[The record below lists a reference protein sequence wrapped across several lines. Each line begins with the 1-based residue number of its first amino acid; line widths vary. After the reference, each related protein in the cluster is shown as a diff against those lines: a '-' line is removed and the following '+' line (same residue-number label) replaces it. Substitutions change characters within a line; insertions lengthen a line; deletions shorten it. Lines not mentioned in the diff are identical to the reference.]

1 MASAAPSSE
10 ANGPTPSRLTSIP
23 ATFVEYFPI
32 GKETTRPQPTDAEKA
47 TGTMPIPSPWAIAL
61 APQLSGT
68 RLPAWTRVEV
78 KPRPASGRTG
88 TIWKR
93 VRDVAPVQR
102 SKIMLDVDEE
112 PSVRNVRQKH
122 THVRSEKTIEFAEPS
137 VSDAQIASS
146 LLETTGKL
154 YPVDRHQTSTNVF
167 LVDYVNNLIKT
178 NPEIVFGDVSQ
189 LGPRPKSPAAKSL
202 VPAKRR
208 LNSDTLKTG
217 YSLSTSVRLI
227 PILNKMLQDD
237 LLQMDLETA
246 ALVYCRL
253 GMRSLRRDRRV
264 RLAEIGAP
272 DLSVI
277 ADVTEPE
284 ASILSKPPT
293 VSPIKKDTATT
304 SPLRTVSRLNDTKI
318 VLSPATVTQPEPSP
332 TKMDAEP
339 STPLKTATAGSASL
353 SGTPRP
359 VFQSP
364 DQAKNGSPSS
374 MLSQT
379 PSHTEDLTSVSENV
393 VDTSP
398 TQKIVGIIP
407 FATAVQQQASPTSA
421 RHPGT
426 FRMYSTDTSSASSE
440 DQATQAHDD
449 VSFALQNTDRSL
461 QSAFAEQTSAPAPE
475 LPSWL
480 HRPVAPTPSRALRQD
495 TTTPLRAIS
504 MSPVSMTP
512 LHQASFMF
520 GATSPGFTAHPTES
534 AKAKR
539 SRKSEPLLRT
549 ILVPDKRRQTTS
561 HGEIAGA
568 ADMSCDVTADTFT
581 SPFTRPSESAEGPAQ
596 VAPLADASDPFIDS
610 TVIGTPAAGA
620 TTSFVTARETIIT
633 EQSVNTVD
641 ARENT
646 DIFHPNPSVNRLA
659 QIVDTACDGFAK
671 VTVALENG
679 RLMVRFKL
687 PAEYAISFPVSQ
699 GFDESRFTTSPS
711 ISASP
716 RLKFGAVRSAQA
728 PTFTSSPLKPFSI
741 AGCTRDH
748 AQSSPAGLDRAPLWQ
763 SVVDNDQTLAVA
775 DFELQTPSNQ
785 AANLTAHTPNRLPR
799 WNGTT
804 PNGDETL
811 AMSGMQ
817 DFGNLARQ
825 ASATPPRA
833 TKSAAEDQTFGTA
846 SRLQAQSPDLFKYSI
861 SGIGIV
867 DRDTPESQRFSV
879 MPSAAQDQ
887 TRGTPSTMSGVQRS
901 PATAVCSPVATPNL
915 FRHSMSGIGI
925 VDRDTPEDRRF
936 SIMPNAAG
944 DQTFGTPGAVSE
956 TQASPATASGTQAE
970 SPDIFRHSISG
981 IGVVDR
987 DTPEHRRVSIMP
999 SYTPVSS
1006 PALNASVMNGQTPSP
1021 SIGGNAG
1028 AQRTSVQP
1036 DVSAMLTGSPAV
1048 VASPNVSSTTPIVN
1062 GHFNGSHLDQSL
1074 DLFRTPS
1081 ISGIGITDG
1090 EEHRGVSVSPAH
1102 TPVGTPTL
1110 NTSWT
1115 PVNQPTPRI
1124 VITSPP
1130 GSIGRG
1136 AHADSPTPAPSAP
1149 IIAAAAE
1156 QTAVPQQP
1164 VDDDSPGREHLREF
1178 IKRASKPKR
1187 LSTTET
1193 GSPMVTTAKRQPL
1206 GAKSPNAGSP
1216 EKVKRKHEKDA
1227 DASPKR
1233 DPVEPAPKR
1242 VRRGAKEPKHRAG
1255 LQKEE
1260 ETADQ
1265 LIPTTET
1272 PDADEEPATRRSSR
1286 IRGLD
1291 GSAST
1296 ARSSIPTAIT
1306 LNRPGARRGVANQ
1319 GINSAVRSEQQD
1331 LTHQTR
1337 MNTRKNRGNAEYPS
1351 QVLAKRSHELSGS
1364 DEEQGEAPTRAKRG
1378 KSVVW
1383 KEPLELEQGA
1393 RPKKTKESAPKAAD
1407 KKVTKGSVSKIPAS
1421 KAPAAKTKPTQGTS
1435 GIAKPKKAPSQ
1446 RQRTEQATQQLE
1458 RAGNGTPA
1466 RPQRMTRSRTRS
1478 QQ

>member
-1 MASAAPSSE
+1 
-10 ANGPTPSRLTSIP
+10 
-23 ATFVEYFPI
+23 
-32 GKETTRPQPTDAEKA
+32 
-47 TGTMPIPSPWAIAL
+47 
-61 APQLSGT
+61 
-68 RLPAWTRVEV
+68 
-78 KPRPASGRTG
+78 
-88 TIWKR
+88 
-93 VRDVAPVQR
+93 
-102 SKIMLDVDEE
+102 
-112 PSVRNVRQKH
+112 
-122 THVRSEKTIEFAEPS
+122 
-137 VSDAQIASS
+137 
-146 LLETTGKL
+146 
-154 YPVDRHQTSTNVF
+154 
-167 LVDYVNNLIKT
+167 
-178 NPEIVFGDVSQ
+178 
-189 LGPRPKSPAAKSL
+189 
-202 VPAKRR
+202 
-208 LNSDTLKTG
+208 
-217 YSLSTSVRLI
+217 
-227 PILNKMLQDD
+227 MLQDD

-293 VSPIKKDTATT
+293 VSPVKKDTANA

-318 VLSPATVTQPEPSP
+318 VLTPTTVTQPEPSP

-339 STPLKTATAGSASL
+339 STPLKAATAGSASL

-364 DQAKNGSPSS
+364 DQAKNGSPLSTI
-374 MLSQT
+374 SQT
-379 PSHTEDLTSVSENV
+379 PSYDEDLTSVSDNV
-393 VDTSP
+393 ADTSP
-398 TQKIVGIIP
+398 TQRVLGIAP
-407 FATAVQQQASPTSA
+407 FVMAVQQQPSPTSA

-449 VSFALQNTDRSL
+449 VSFAPQNTDRSL
-461 QSAFAEQTSAPAPE
+461 QSTFAEQTSAPAPE

-534 AKAKR
+534 VKAKR
-539 SRKSEPLLRT
+539 SRKSEPLLRS

-561 HGEIAGA
+561 HGEIARA
-568 ADMSCDVTADTFT
+568 AAMSCDVTADIFT
-581 SPFTRPSESAEGPAQ
+581 SPFTRPSESAEGSAH
-596 VAPLADASDPFIDS
+596 VAPLAGTSDPFVDS
-610 TVIGTPAAGA
+610 TITGTPAAG
-620 TTSFVTARETIIT
+620 TTSSFVTARKAINT

-687 PAEYAISFPVSQ
+687 PAEHAIGFPVSQ

-716 RLKFGAVRSAQA
+716 RLNFGAVRSAQA
-728 PTFTSSPLKPFSI
+728 PTLTSSPLKASSI
-741 AGCTRDH
+741 AGCTRDD
-748 AQSSPAGLDRAPLWQ
+748 AQSSPTGLDRAPLWQ

-785 AANLTAHTPNRLPR
+785 AANLTAHMPNSLPR

-811 AMSGMQ
+811 VMPGMQ
-817 DFGNLARQ
+817 DFGNLAVQ
-825 ASATPPRA
+825 ASATPLRA
-833 TKSAAEDQTFGTA
+833 TKSATEGQTFGTA
-846 SRLQAQSPDLFKYSI
+846 SRLQAQSPDLFKHSI

-887 TRGTPSTMSGVQRS
+887 ICATPSTTSNVQRS
-901 PATAVCSPVATPNL
+901 PVIAVRSQVATPNL

-936 SIMPNAAG
+936 SFMPGAAG

-970 SPDIFRHSISG
+970 SPDIFRHSVSG
-981 IGVVDR
+981 IGIVDR

-1006 PALNASVMNGQTPSP
+1006 PALNASVINGQTPSP
-1021 SIGGNAG
+1021 SIGGNVG
-1028 AQRTSVQP
+1028 EQRTPVQF
-1036 DVSAMLTGSPAV
+1036 DVSTMLAGSPAV
-1048 VASPNVSSTTPIVN
+1048 AASSNVSSTTPIAN
-1062 GHFNGSHLDQSL
+1062 GHFNGSNMDQSL

-1081 ISGIGITDG
+1081 ISGIGITTDG

-1130 GSIGRG
+1130 GSSGRG
-1136 AHADSPTPAPSAP
+1136 AHAESPTPTPSAP
-1149 IIAAAAE
+1149 IAAAAGE

-1193 GSPMVTTAKRQPL
+1193 GSPMVTIAKRQPL

-1242 VRRGAKEPKHRAG
+1242 VRRGAKELKQKAG
-1255 LQKEE
+1255 TQKKE
-1260 ETADQ
+1260 ETADE

-1306 LNRPGARRGVANQ
+1306 LNRPGARRGVSNQ

-1337 MNTRKNRGNAEYPS
+1337 VNTRKNRGNAEYPS

-1364 DEEQGEAPTRAKRG
+1364 DEEQGEAPARAKRG

-1393 RPKKTKESAPKAAD
+1393 KPKKTKESAPKAAD

-1421 KAPAAKTKPTQGTS
+1421 KAPTTKAKLTQGTS